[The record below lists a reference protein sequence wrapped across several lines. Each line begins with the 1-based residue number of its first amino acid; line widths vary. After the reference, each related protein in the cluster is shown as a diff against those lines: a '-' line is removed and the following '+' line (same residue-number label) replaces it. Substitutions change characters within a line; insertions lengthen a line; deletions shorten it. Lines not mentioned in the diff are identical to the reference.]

1 MKIDLKSLSSKELEK
16 LVADAKKALANAR
29 ARDRAKARKA
39 AEKAAAEYGF
49 SLNELSSEIKG
60 ASKPRKAKAKA
71 KAPAKKGKPQYAN
84 PEDATQT
91 WTGKGRQ
98 PNWYRAAVENGIAPE
113 TMRIGS

>member
-71 KAPAKKGKPQYAN
+71 PAKKGKPQYAN

-98 PNWYRAAVENGIAPE
+98 PNWYRAAVESGIAPE